1 MGILRY
7 TDGKPDT
14 VTGILNTVENN
25 CKEEI
30 PEFFYAKRKI
40 LLGYC
45 RCQKKEIL
53 LVVQNYSWVYLH
65 ILKERTCL
73 VSHVLKQ
80 ELVWSHMC

>member
-14 VTGILNTVENN
+14 VTGILIQWKTIV
-25 CKEEI
+25 KRKSL
-30 PEFFYAKRKI
+30 KRKI

-45 RCQKKEIL
+45 RCQKKEIV
-53 LVVQNYSWVYLH
+53 LVVQNYSWVYIH

-73 VSHVLKQ
+73 VSHVLK
-80 ELVWSHMC
+80 